1 VRLAAVVLV
10 AATAVL
16 LFPAPEAGAELRF
29 KRCEPFPFPCAR
41 LSVPLDRSGATPGR
55 VSLFVGR
62 VRAREQP
69 RRGAVFA
76 LAGGP
81 GQSASLG
88 FGIDGLGPLEH
99 ALRRRDLIVFDQRGT
114 GRSGLLRCRA
124 LERADLLDA
133 GTAAGVC
140 ARRLGAR
147 RHHYT
152 SRASVDDIEAIRREL
167 GIPRITLYGTSYG
180 AKVALGYALTYPGN
194 VERLLLDSVVAPD
207 GLDPFYLPSLA
218 AVPRVMRALCR
229 SRCRSFTRD
238 PVADLGGLVRR
249 MAARPLRGY
258 VVDPHGRRR
267 RTRLTRGEL
276 FLLLVAGDFGPEL
289 RAAFPGAVRAALD
302 GDAEP
307 ALRLKHRALS
317 DPAGPLP
324 PRAISPALFAA
335 TICEETP
342 FPWPRMTPP
351 DPAER
356 RRLAESALTS
366 IPADAFGPFD
376 RGATLGNNLLQ
387 LCDHWAA
394 APTAPSFG
402 PGPLPDVPVLL
413 LGGEDD
419 LRTPVESAER
429 VAAGFPRARVLVASA
444 TGHSALAREPTGC
457 MERAVARFFRNQPVL
472 RCGRARRPTP
482 AIPPPPR
489 RLRDVQRAAGV
500 PGVRGRALSALAL
513 TLRDVADDFQYTHS
527 AGGGLRGGRYRFDDD
542 GTLHLRRVAFVPGVR
557 VSGRLRHFAARR
569 QRGGVLLSGP
579 ATPDGSL
586 LVRGRRLSGRLGGRP
601 VSARLAVPTG
611 VAAAARR
618 RAASRPLVAAVP

>member
-1 VRLAAVVLV
+1 VRLV
-10 AATAVL
+10 AALLAVAAIASAL
-16 LFPAPEAGAELRF
+16 LPAPAAEAGLRF
-29 KRCEPFPFPCAR
+29 KRCEPYLFRCAR
-41 LSVPLDRSGATPGR
+41 LAVPLDRSGATPGR
-55 VSLFVGR
+55 VSLFIGR

-69 RRGAVFA
+69 RRGAVVA

-81 GQSASLG
+81 GQSASLA

-133 GTAAGVC
+133 GPAAGAC

-194 VERLLLDSVVAPD
+194 VERLLLDSVVDPE

-218 AVPRVMRALCR
+218 AVPRVLRALCR

-258 VVDPHGRRR
+258 VVDRHGRRR
-267 RTRLTRGEL
+267 RARLTRGEL
-276 FLLLVAGDFGPEL
+276 FLILLTGDFDPEL

-302 GDAEP
+302 GDAAP
-307 ALRLKHRALS
+307 ALRLKHRAFA
-317 DPAGPLP
+317 DAGPLP
-324 PRAISPALFAA
+324 PRVISSALFAA
-335 TICEETP
+335 TVCEETP
-342 FPWPRMTPP
+342 FPWPRTMPP

-356 RRLAESALTS
+356 RRLAETALTT
-366 IPADAFGPFD
+366 IPADAFAPFD
-376 RGATLGNNLLQ
+376 RVATLGNDLLQ
-387 LCDHWAA
+387 LCDRWAA

-419 LRTPVESAER
+419 LRTPVENAER
-429 VAAGFPRARVLVASA
+429 VAARFPRARVLVASA
-444 TGHSALAREPTGC
+444 TGHSALAGERTGC
-457 MERAVARFFRNQPVL
+457 MERAVARFFRDQPL
-472 RCGRARRPTP
+472 PRCRRARRLAP
-482 AIPPPPR
+482 AVPPPPQ

-513 TLRDVADDFQYTHS
+513 TLLDVADDFSYTDS
-527 AGGGLRGGRYRFDDD
+527 AGGGLRGGSYRFDDD
-542 GTLHLRRVAFVPGVR
+542 ATLHLRRVAFVPGVR
-557 VSGRLRHFAARR
+557 VSGRLRHFSARR
-569 QRGGVLLSGP
+569 QRGEVRLSGP

-618 RAASRPLVAAVP
+618 APRLRGPR